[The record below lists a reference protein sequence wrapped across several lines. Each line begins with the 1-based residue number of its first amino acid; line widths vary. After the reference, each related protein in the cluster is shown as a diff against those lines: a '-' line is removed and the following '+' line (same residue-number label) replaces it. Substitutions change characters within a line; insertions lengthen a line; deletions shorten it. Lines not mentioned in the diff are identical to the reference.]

1 MNAALVLQNGLV
13 FRGKSVGAA
22 GTALGQV
29 VFNTGMAGFEETVTD
44 PGYAGQLL
52 AQTYPLAA
60 GSGLNL
66 EDQVSPRVWA
76 TGYIVREACAAP
88 SNFRCKLS
96 IGDFLAQQGVVGI
109 EGIDT
114 RALTRV
120 LRDQGALNGAVTT
133 EYDSMSDAEKA
144 DLMAKIQAYSGKD
157 AAAAAVPAAEK
168 VLNQGGK
175 PHLAFLDFGCQS
187 GLADALAQRGCQV
200 TVLPGTTGLA
210 RLSELQADGL
220 VVADGPGD
228 PAWQADVLPALKAA
242 LDSGIPTLGIG
253 LGHELIALAA
263 GAKVE
268 KMLCGHRGANKP
280 VRQAATGRMFTT
292 NQNCGFAV
300 QADTLPA
307 GCQVTYTNAQDGSC
321 AGVQYAAWNCRT
333 VQFQPR
339 VDGGGRGTDCVYDE
353 FIETIK
359 GVH

>member
-29 VFNTGMAGFEETVTD
+29 VFNTGMAGFEETITD

-52 AQTYPLAA
+52 AQTYPLVA

-76 TGYIVREACAAP
+76 TGYIVRDAVAAP
-88 SNFRCKLS
+88 SNFRCKMS
-96 IGDFLAQQGVVGI
+96 IGEFLAQQGVVGI

-120 LRDQGALNGAVTT
+120 LRDQGAMNGAVTT
-133 EYDSMSDAEKA
+133 EYDAMSEAQKAE
-144 DLMAKIQAYSGKD
+144 LMQQIAAFSGKQ
-157 AAAAAVPAAEK
+157 AAAAAVPSAEK
-168 VLNQGGK
+168 VLNEGGEL
-175 PHLAFLDFGCQS
+175 HLAFLDFGCQS
-187 GLADALAQRGCQV
+187 GIADALAQRGCKV
-200 TVLPGTTGLA
+200 TLLPGSTGLA
-210 RLSELQADGL
+210 RLAQIQADGL

-263 GAKVE
+263 GAKVQP
-268 KMLCGHRGANKP
+268 MLCGHRGANKP
-280 VRQAATGRMFTT
+280 VRQASTGRMFTT

-300 QADTLPA
+300 LADTLPA
-307 GCQVTYTNAQDGSC
+307 DSTVTYTNAQDGSC
-321 AGVQYAAWNCRT
+321 AGVQYGAWNCQT

-339 VDGGGRGTDCVYDE
+339 VDGGGRGTDSVYDE
-353 FIETIK
+353 FIKTIK

>member
-29 VFNTGMAGFEETVTD
+29 VFNTGMAGFEEIITD

-52 AQTYPLAA
+52 AQTYPLVA

-76 TGYIVREACAAP
+76 TGYIVRDAVAVP
-88 SNFRCKLS
+88 SNFRCKMS
-96 IGDFLAQQGVVGI
+96 IGQFLAQQGVVGI

-120 LRDQGALNGAVTT
+120 LRDQGTMNGAVTT
-133 EYDSMSDAEKA
+133 EYDSMTESQKAE
-144 DLMAKIQAYSGKD
+144 LMQQIAEFSGKQ
-157 AAAAAVPAAEK
+157 AAAQAVPTAET
-168 VLNQGGK
+168 VLNAAGK
-175 PHLAFLDFGCQS
+175 PHVAFLDFGSQS
-187 GLADALAQRGCQV
+187 GLAQALVQRGCKV
-200 TVLPGTTGLA
+200 TVLPGNTGLA
-210 RLSELQADGL
+210 RLAQIQADGL

-228 PAWQADVLPALKAA
+228 PAWQMQVVPALKAV

-268 KMLCGHRGANKP
+268 PMLCGHRGANKP
-280 VRQAATGRMFTT
+280 VRQVSTGRMYTT

-300 QADTLPA
+300 VADTLPA
-307 GCQVTYTNAQDGSC
+307 DSQVTYTNAQDGSC
-321 AGVQYAAWNCRT
+321 AGVQYTAWNCQT
-333 VQFQPR
+333 LQFQPR
-339 VDGGGRGTDCVYDE
+339 ADGGARGTDSVYDQ
-353 FIETIK
+353 FIDSIK